1 MVRPAAT
8 GAVSYTYAYT
18 ADATGS
24 AVQQAAFTNASY
36 KMAKWSWDNLGTFAS
51 VPVFTAYKSTS
62 HDSATRNDGFILGG
76 SADTTNSV
84 AFSYLKGNIYGQV
97 DDGSGAPTVAPTNA
111 PLVTSG
117 VAGSVNP
124 TAGANWQTNYQSL
137 NGDTDYCS
145 FAAQPAATTAGLLS
159 IMFALFTGPG
169 MSPSTY
175 TPVLT
180 LKYTYT

>member
-8 GAVSYTYAYT
+8 GAVSYTYAFT

-62 HDSATRNDGFILGG
+62 HDSATRNDGSILGG

-97 DDGSGAPTVAPTNA
+97 DGSGVPAVAPTNA